1 MRITKQKPTIWLMLA
16 TLLLSNAI
24 VAWHSGA
31 HYFENQ
37 ANTDYSQ
44 FQQPADTKLQAT
56 ASVQASQKA
65 PASTTQIHTE
75 LCDIGV
81 LAQGFATAVT
91 GSFNLPT
98 LAAPSFW
105 LRLHKPALAVARLIF
120 SRDARAPPIAL
131 S

>member
-1 MRITKQKPTIWLMLA
+1 MLA

-44 FQQPADTKLQAT
+44 FQQPADTKLQTT

-81 LAQGFATAVT
+81 LDRKSTRLNSSHVRISYAVFCLKKKT
-91 GSFNLPT
+91 RYQT
-98 LAAPSFW
+98 
-105 LRLHKPALAVARLIF
+105 V
-120 SRDARAPPIAL
+120 
-131 S
+131 

>member
-1 MRITKQKPTIWLMLA
+1 MLA

-31 HYFENQ
+31 HYFESHP
-37 ANTDYSQ
+37 NTDYSQ
-44 FQQPADTKLQAT
+44 FQQPVDTQLTPT
-56 ASVQASQKA
+56 AASAQASTKA

-81 LAQGFATAVT
+81 LAQGFATAVA

-98 LAAPSFW
+98 LVAPSFW
-105 LRLHKPALAVARLIF
+105 LRLHKPAQAVARLIF
-120 SRDARAPPIAL
+120 SRDARGPPVVF